1 MANYTDEQKSRIMQ
15 MPAAVLLDAILAD
28 AGSAVVGIREF
39 MAGEKFFSD
48 AGSLYPGNALI
59 QDMLRNVDLPK
70 LEETVRPLFSL
81 GDLKAVHAECQKRI
95 SDGLAVLANDA
106 EANQFK
112 AFLVALADKV
122 VNAAGEGFFGNRG
135 ARVSANEAAFMNQLK
150 QQLGVTSTS
159 SM

>member
-1 MANYTDEQKSRIMQ
+1 MQ

-81 GDLKAVHAECQKRI
+81 GNLKAVHAECQRRI

-122 VNAAGEGFFGNRG
+122 LRPLRPKG
-135 ARVSANEAAFMNQLK
+135 AEVPSFSPTLPLFLSETGRVALVGSNQDF
-150 QQLGVTSTS
+150 
-159 SM
+159 